1 MNVTREVVRDLL
13 PLYLAGEA
21 SPATRELVEEYLA
34 QDPELAREAR
44 SIRESPGLPAPSA
57 PGPDAEL
64 ASLARTRNL
73 IALQRWLFG
82 FAISF
87 TAIGLA
93 LRLTFH
99 EGHISDVRLVIFD
112 SPMEMGVCLLI
123 AAAFWAGY
131 IVLKRRLRT

>member
-1 MNVTREVVRDLL
+1 MKVTRDVVRDLL

-44 SIRESPGLPAPSA
+44 SSQESLGLPAPPA
-57 PGPDAEL
+57 PGPDVEL

-73 IALQRWLFG
+73 IALQMWLFG
-82 FAISF
+82 FAIAF

-93 LRLTFH
+93 LRITFH
-99 EGHISDVRLVIFD
+99 EGHVSEIRLVIFD
-112 SPMEMGVCLLI
+112 YPQELGACLLI
-123 AAAFWAGY
+123 AAACWVGY
-131 IVLKRRLRT
+131 FVLKRRLRT